1 MSTAYTLDAIRAMLV
16 VRRASLP
23 LEPRTAQ
30 SSQRYITTLAKIVA
44 LSAASVVVAAALLL
58 IHIDNQSSNDRG
70 CTFSAN
76 LHNSLVR
83 PHVPPLAIER
93 DWHTHGLP
101 VLSELTGTDRIATS
115 SCDQGLNGRTVGSQI
130 QQ

>member
-1 MSTAYTLDAIRAMLV
+1 MSTAYTLDAIRAMRP

-93 DWHTHGLP
+93 DWHTDGLP
-101 VLSELTGTDRIATS
+101 VLAGPTGTDRIATS